1 MLCFATLTKPGRRIL
16 RRRYHFFILLWMGAS
31 LLIGIQWMVSEYQRV
46 QEEFDRGARL
56 AQSAVA
62 RKLDQNESVLAA
74 LDALLMSRQKFDM
87 PVLKTFSHHILSH
100 YPQLYTVEFLQNVN
114 RDERTQF
121 VEQMEERFGDTFFI
135 RDFDIRGKRAWSPS
149 PVRDQHLV
157 VTMIEPDIPAA
168 SSVYGYDVLHDPY
181 FAPEVRRAI
190 VTGQKVASKPFDLYE
205 GGKVYLLMKPVY
217 LGPGHELS
225 ADARNGRLMGMVAL
239 LVYCDKLL
247 SGSVTD
253 SVPQD
258 LDLAIQSRDARGERL
273 FGSESK
279 RGAREWLPA
288 LRHFEVTLPLSSDT
302 QPFSL
307 KVSRDLYFSDIRL
320 GGLLVREALILLLV
334 LSFWLVYSQRIAML
348 KVQTQADEAL
358 YLQSERAAV
367 TLNAVHD
374 GVITLNQEQVIEM
387 ANPMAL
393 TLLGMEPAEVVGQP
407 FHKVFRL
414 IGELSAELAE
424 DPVSQCYRE
433 AKPVELPDRMQL
445 TTAKGHVR
453 LVEGAVAP
461 LFSRSGALNGVV
473 CALRDMGPVRMRA
486 AEALEASELRV
497 KEHLEKLS
505 HVARLHTMGE
515 MASGIAHE
523 VNQPLTAI
531 SNYCQAS
538 LQLLDSVEE
547 TRPQIESALRLA
559 VAQAD
564 RAGEIIKRLRAL
576 VSKRAVETRLID
588 LNQVVGN
595 CMFLAEYDLKERGIE
610 MVQLLSVYP
619 MVVMADSIQ
628 MEQVVLNLLS
638 NAMDALKDEPM
649 MKRHIIIHTRRE
661 GSKAILEVRDTGR
674 GISPESLEVLFHPFF
689 STKPNGMGLGLS
701 ICQTIVEQYGGLI
714 SAVNIPA
721 SGACFCIELPLSPTI
736 LQQSQQPAARLDKA

>member
-1 MLCFATLTKPGRRIL
+1 MAEFL
-16 RRRYHFFILLWMGAS
+16 RKRLHLFVLLWLGVALMV
-31 LLIGIQWMVSEYQRV
+31 GIQWAMSEYQRI
-46 QEEFDRGARL
+46 QEDFDRSARL
-56 AQSAVA
+56 AHGVVA

-74 LDALLMSRQKFDM
+74 LDALLMTRQKFDM
-87 PVLKTFSHHILSH
+87 PVLKAFSHQILSH
-100 YPQLYTVEFLQNVN
+100 YSQLYTVEFFQNVTRDN
-114 RDERTQF
+114 RQAFLDEMQ
-121 VEQMEERFGDTFFI
+121 QRFGKTFFI
-135 RDFDIRGKRAWSPS
+135 RDFDIVGRRSWVPA

-168 SSVYGYDVLHDPY
+168 SSVYGYDVLHEPR
-181 FAPEVRRAI
+181 FAADMLKAMQS
-190 VTGQKVASKPFDLYE
+190 GHKLASAPFDLYE
-205 GGKVYLLMKPVY
+205 GGRVYLLMQPVF
-217 LGPGHELS
+217 LGANGTVGVAGRGQLVGVVALVVYCEKLLNISPAEGVPAELDLSILTTDSSRAIFNAHGKHADAGRWLPTLSRLELS
-225 ADARNGRLMGMVAL
+225 LP
-239 LVYCDKLL
+239 LVSESQPFVLRVGKDVLL
-247 SGSVTD
+247 SD
-253 SVPQD
+253 
-258 LDLAIQSRDARGERL
+258 
-273 FGSESK
+273 FK
-279 RGAREWLPA
+279 
-288 LRHFEVTLPLSSDT
+288 
-302 QPFSL
+302 
-307 KVSRDLYFSDIRL
+307 L
-320 GGLLVREALILLLV
+320 GGLLLREGLILSLV
-334 LSFWLVYSQRIAML
+334 ISLWLIYSQRQAM
-348 KVQTQADEAL
+348 KRAQSQADEAIF
-358 YLQSERAAV
+358 LQSERAAV

-374 GVITLNQEQVIEM
+374 GVITLDPQQNIEM

-393 TLLGMEPAEVVGQP
+393 TLLGMSREEVIGQP
-407 FHKVFRL
+407 FLNVFRL

-424 DPVSQCYRE
+424 DPVSECYR
-433 AKPVELPDRMQL
+433 AAHTVELPERMQL
-445 TTAKGHVR
+445 ATAKGHVR
-453 LVEGAVAP
+453 LVEGAIAP
-461 LFSRSGALNGVV
+461 LFSRNGNLTGVV
-473 CALRDMGPVRMRA
+473 CALRDMGPVRQRA

-538 LQLLDSVEE
+538 LQLLEFGEDS
-547 TRPQIESALRLA
+547 RPQVESALRLA

-576 VSKRAVETRLID
+576 VSKRAMEIRLID

-619 MVVMADSIQ
+619 MAVMADSIQ

-638 NAMDALKDEPM
+638 NAMDALRDEPV

-661 GSKAILEVRDTGR
+661 GKKAILEVRDTGR

-689 STKPNGMGLGLS
+689 STKQNGMGLGLS

-714 SAVNIPA
+714 CAENIPA
-721 SGACFCIELPLSPTI
+721 SGACFRIELPLSQTVTAPVQEPST
-736 LQQSQQPAARLDKA
+736 S